1 MQKKTTLTLILVVL
15 LALIFGS
22 GLPAET
28 EMITATGKVIPL
40 AYDENDAVVV
50 VSIEEADGTY
60 YDIAPEGRGKELLAL
75 AEKTIEAQ
83 GQLVKDEDGY
93 EMLRIDSYKVLEE

>member
-1 MQKKTTLTLILVVL
+1 MQKKTAITLIFVVL
-15 LALIFGS
+15 LALLLGA
-22 GLPAET
+22 GLAAGT

-75 AEKTIEAQ
+75 AEKTIEAH

-93 EMLRIDSYKVLEE
+93 EMLRVDSYKVLDE